1 MDRKW
6 QQYGP
11 LDDSTPSVL
20 VFYTA
25 ATCNL
30 KCSYCEIDKILNGTK
45 NQLLEDTIQA
55 LKDDTYLNN
64 CVKTL

>member
-1 MDRKW
+1 MNINSLTLLSAI
-6 QQYGP
+6 G
-11 LDDSTPSVL
+11 
-20 VFYTA
+20 
-25 ATCNL
+25 CNL